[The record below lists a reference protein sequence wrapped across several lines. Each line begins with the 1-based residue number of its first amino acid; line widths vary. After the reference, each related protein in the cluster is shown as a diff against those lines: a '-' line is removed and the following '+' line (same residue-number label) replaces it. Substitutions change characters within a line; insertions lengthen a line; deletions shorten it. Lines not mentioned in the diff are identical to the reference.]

1 MCNALRFIAYTFR
14 GMPRHKHQR
23 SFLKAHSLTLIA
35 GFGGA
40 AVLSMP
46 VWLIL
51 LGIV

>member
-14 GMPRHKHQR
+14 GQPRHKHQR
-23 SFLKAHSLTLIA
+23 GFLRAHSLILIA

-46 VWLIL
+46 VWMIL
-51 LGIV
+51 FGIV